1 MKKTK
6 SHSTRETHAAE
17 NVENGNLR
25 ALIDATDG
33 SMWSVDRD
41 FKIIISNRA
50 FQDQVKLM
58 SGQTTTTGSDIL
70 SLHLEFMAFY
80 ERAFSGERLIEIR
93 HSTDPAERWVEVSF
107 FPIHKGTEVVGVACY
122 SRDVTL
128 MKTEEHRLKLLE
140 SVVTHATDSVMVTEA
155 YPLDGPGPTIVYVND
170 ALLKMTGYTS
180 DEILGKTPHILHGP
194 NSDKAELARAVNCL
208 TGLKTCQIDVVNYKK
223 NGDEF
228 LMHISIAP
236 IIKGDETSTH
246 FISIGRDVT
255 ERLKNIEVIKEQN
268 RKLRDIAW
276 VQSHEVRGP
285 LARIKGLVHLL
296 SMHPHTEED
305 TELIGHLH
313 TSSNEMD
320 AVVAKITRQSEEIS
334 EFIK

>member
-1 MKKTK
+1 MKKMK
-6 SHSTRETHAAE
+6 SHSTRETHTTE

-33 SMWSVDRD
+33 LMWSVDRD
-41 FKIIISNRA
+41 FKLITSNRA
-50 FQDQVKLM
+50 FQDQVKLL
-58 SGQTTTTGSDIL
+58 SRQTKTTGSDIL
-70 SLHLEFMAFY
+70 SFHLEFMAFY
-80 ERAFSGERLIEIR
+80 ERAFSGERIIEIR
-93 HSTDPAERWVEVSF
+93 HSTDPAELWVEVSF
-107 FPIHKGTEVVGVACY
+107 FPIQEGNVVVGVACY
-122 SRDVTL
+122 SRDITV
-128 MKTEEHRLKLLE
+128 MKNEEHRLKLLE

-155 YPLDGPGPTIVYVND
+155 YPLDGGGPTIVYVND
-170 ALLKMTGYTS
+170 ALLKMTGYAS
-180 DEILGKTPHILHGP
+180 NEILGKTPNILHGP
-194 NSDKAELARAVNCL
+194 NSDKAELARAVKCL
-208 TGLKTCQIDVVNYKK
+208 AGLKTCQIDIVNYKK

-228 LMHISIAP
+228 LMHIAIAP
-236 IIKGDETSTH
+236 IIKGDMESTH

-255 ERLKNIEVIKEQN
+255 ERLKNIEIIKEQN

-296 SMHPHTEED
+296 GMHSHTEED

-320 AVVAKITRQSEEIS
+320 AVVSKITRQTEEIS